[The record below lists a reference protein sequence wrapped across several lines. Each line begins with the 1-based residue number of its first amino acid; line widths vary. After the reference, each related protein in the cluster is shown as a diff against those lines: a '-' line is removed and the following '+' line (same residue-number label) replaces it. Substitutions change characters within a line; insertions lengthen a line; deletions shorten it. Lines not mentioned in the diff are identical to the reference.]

1 MPGWTLLTVAIVS
14 EVCGTLALKVAD
26 GFRRPGFMVVVVLC
40 YGASFAM
47 LALALKSIQVGPAY
61 AIWSGVGTAMVV
73 VAGAVL
79 FGERLSWVA
88 VGGVVLIVAG
98 VVVLTLLADVSAQ

>member
-1 MPGWTLLTVAIVS
+1 VAGWILLTAAIIS
-14 EVCGTLALKVAD
+14 EVCGTLSLKAAD

-73 VAGAVL
+73 VAGTVL

-98 VVVLTLLADVSAQ
+98 VVVLTLLADVSTR